1 MSVYGNPDDVPEP
14 ATAAVVRERVRE
26 EAHSVKRAQVEIAA
40 QRLGCDGELTD
51 AERVVLERLGTRLTE
66 AILET
71 PTSRLD
77 ACDPDNAQS
86 IARLFDLE

>member
-1 MSVYGNPDDVPEP
+1 VSVDGSPDDTPEP
-14 ATAAVVRERVRE
+14 ATAAAVRERLRE

-40 QRLGCDGELTD
+40 QRLGCDRDLTN
-51 AERVVLERLGTRLTE
+51 AERAVLERLGTRLTE
-66 AILET
+66 AVLET

-77 ACDPDNAQS
+77 ACEPDTVQS